1 MDLPDPELGEVLGTV
16 VLPRG
21 LPALAVGGAWVC
33 VKVDV
38 QHVGLA
44 GPGAAA
50 VLFVALGSLVEGAL
64 GRPRP
69 ARWW

>member
-1 MDLPDPELGEVLGTV
+1 MPDAELGEVLGTV
-16 VLPRG
+16 APPRC

-50 VLFVALGSLVEGAL
+50 VLKGAL
-64 GRPRP
+64 GWLAVAVRGGRRPCR
-69 ARWW
+69 AW